1 MKRFLRMIQSA
12 LRNYVRCVLDFL
24 VGMYATHVLLHNTT
38 NYYAGKMKVTCRD
51 GANRWT
57 DNIFSMQ
64 SWMKK
69 KFVGMDAQVKQFF
82 AQQGVSED
90 MDYLE

>member
-1 MKRFLRMIQSA
+1 
-12 LRNYVRCVLDFL
+12 
-24 VGMYATHVLLHNTT
+24 MYT
-38 NYYAGKMKVTCRD
+38 GKIKVTCRD

-69 KFVGMDAQVKQFF
+69 KFVGMDAQMKQFF
-82 AQQGVSED
+82 VQQGVSED